1 MTELPRN
8 SGDELTDRETLLVY
22 VRQRPGER
30 FEEAQLK
37 QATGVN
43 KAIIRRLLLDVPGID
58 QELLKQGKVSW
69 IG

>member
-1 MTELPRN
+1 MTEPQRN
-8 SGDELTDRETLLVY
+8 SGDELIDRETLLAY

-37 QATGVN
+37 QVTAVN